1 MNAVVRFAL
10 AAAVLLG
17 CAVTAS
23 AANEARQFDFL
34 VGQWELS
41 GEIKVSGLVALI
53 HGQPK
58 LAGSWRAW
66 RTADGSGIE
75 DDMKLTDASG
85 NPTTSVHF
93 QRTFSREENCWKITG
108 NDANRGALQAATGRW
123 QGDQMLVMG
132 SGTSQEGKRYQTRT
146 HYLAITPASF
156 RMVQDRSF
164 DDGKTWDDA
173 VVTLNARR
181 TGG

>member
-1 MNAVVRFAL
+1 MNVFVRSGL
-10 AAAVLLG
+10 AAFVWLG
-17 CAVTAS
+17 VAAAAS
-23 AANEARQFDFL
+23 AANEAHQFDFL

-41 GEIKVSGLVALI
+41 GAIKVSGLVALI

-58 LAGSWRAW
+58 LAGSWKAW
-66 RTADGSGIE
+66 RKADGSGIE

-93 QRTFSREENCWKITG
+93 RRTFSSGENCWKITG
-108 NDANRGALQAATGRW
+108 NDANRGILEPATGRW

-132 SGTSQEGKRYQTRT
+132 SGTSHEGKRYQTRT

-181 TGG
+181 TGS